1 MDPENRLLGRGPR
14 KRLSPYVIRDTAL
27 FTSDLMVEKIGGPS
41 VKPYMPPG
49 IWSSISNARYKQD
62 KGEKLYR
69 RSMYTYWRRTL
80 PPPTMMTFN
89 AAAREVCIVRNDKTI
104 TPIQALTMMNN
115 VTFVEAARFLA
126 ERVLKIEGLSNDDRI
141 EMAFRMVISR
151 APDQGEMR
159 QLREDLEFYRQD
171 FSKRPAEARQLLA
184 VGEKKADVNLLP
196 VELASFTMVANTI
209 LNLDEAMTQN

>member
-1 MDPENRLLGRGPR
+1 
-14 KRLSPYVIRDTAL
+14 
-27 FTSDLMVEKIGGPS
+27 
-41 VKPYMPPG
+41 
-49 IWSSISNARYKQD
+49 
-62 KGEKLYR
+62 
-69 RSMYTYWRRTL
+69 
-80 PPPTMMTFN
+80 
-89 AAAREVCIVRNDKTI
+89 
-104 TPIQALTMMNN
+104 MNN